1 MCVGWGT
8 PWPHVYSEH
17 EHRWIEVLLPFS
29 LLPAMLQYSVDV
41 AHVLHEFHVGQV

>member
-1 MCVGWGT
+1 MA
-8 PWPHVYSEH
+8 HMYSEH